1 MWLYFVLIPIQY
13 NKYKVKYS
21 FFLLNNLMQ
30 GGGSLKSHRSVLTPR
45 STLVCPS
52 QFLGGFSFVL
62 YVAFIIPCFGFCFFF
77 RVGRGVD
84 ILHCRSALVGFGC
97 EGD

>member
-1 MWLYFVLIPIQY
+1 
-13 NKYKVKYS
+13 
-21 FFLLNNLMQ
+21 MQ
-30 GGGSLKSHRSVLTPR
+30 RGGSLKSHRSVLTPR

-77 RVGRGVD
+77 SEWEEGLIFYTAGARWWVLGVRE
-84 ILHCRSALVGFGC
+84 INYNSLKL
-97 EGD
+97 